1 MKTLIRPTLAAIVAA
16 SAVLAAVAQGAPAPR
31 QPAPTPAAPAGP
43 RHVVLIS
50 IDGLVPEVVT
60 RGAADG
66 YAVPTLEE
74 LRDRGSWAEGVT
86 GVYPS
91 LTYPSHTSV
100 ITGARPA
107 THGIMTNTEF
117 APEIGS
123 PRWRGDFRDVRVET
137 LLDAARKAGLR
148 TAALS
153 WPVTVGATADA
164 LIPEGQPAGNRELWL
179 KAAREQSSPGLV
191 DAVLATGVEPPSG
204 SGDMTGRDRFF
215 TAAAVHV
222 IGTVKPHLLL
232 LHLVQADSAQHGA
245 GRGSDEAKR
254 AFAAIDGHVALVVAA
269 VEQAGLVDRTTFV
282 VTGDHGFYRVHSQ
295 LQPNVPLRAAGL
307 LTTGPD
313 GRVATWL
320 AAAHRSSIRVRDP
333 NDAALVARARRVFDD
348 LADGPYRGIFR
359 VVPKEE
365 VAAIGGDSDAAF
377 MLEPIEGY
385 SFSDSFASD
394 AFVVAGSGK
403 GQHGYLP
410 TEPKMRTGLIVSGGA
425 SRKGVL
431 VPLARMIDIAPTVGA
446 ILGFE
451 MKSAEGRKMPGLL
464 AGR

>member
-1 MKTLIRPTLAAIVAA
+1 
-16 SAVLAAVAQGAPAPR
+16 
-31 QPAPTPAAPAGP
+31 
-43 RHVVLIS
+43 VVLIS
-50 IDGLVPEVVT
+50 IDGLVPEAVT

-66 YAVPTLEE
+66 YAVPALEA
-74 LRDRGSWAEGVT
+74 LRDRGSYAEGVT

-91 LTYPSHTSV
+91 LTYPSHTSIV
-100 ITGARPA
+100 TGARPA

-123 PRWRGDFRDVRVET
+123 PRWRGDAKDVRVPT

-153 WPVTVGATADA
+153 WPVTVGAVADA
-164 LIPEGQPAGNRELWL
+164 LVPEGQPAPNREAWL

-191 DAVLATGVEPPSG
+191 DAVLASGVEPPTG
-204 SGDMTGRDRFF
+204 SGDMAGRDRFF
-215 TAAAVHV
+215 TGAAVHV
-222 IGTVKPHLLL
+222 ISSLKPHLLL

-254 AFAAIDGHVALVVAA
+254 AFAAVDAHVARIVAA
-269 VEQAGLVDRTTFV
+269 VEAAGLGDRTTFV
-282 VTGDHGFYRVHSQ
+282 ITGDHGFYRVHSQ

-313 GRVATWL
+313 GRIASWL
-320 AAAHRSSIRVRDP
+320 ATAHRSSIRVKDP
-333 NDAALVARARRVFDD
+333 ADEALVARARRVFDE
-348 LADGPYRGIFR
+348 LAEGPYRGIFR
-359 VVPKEE
+359 VVPKAE

-385 SFSDSFASD
+385 SFSDAFAAD
-394 AFVVAGSGK
+394 AFVVAGSGR

-410 TEPKMRTGLIVSGGA
+410 TEPKMRTGLIVAGGA
-425 SRKGVL
+425 TRAGVV

-451 MKSAEGRKMPGLL
+451 LPQSEGRRMPGLL